1 MRSAEHQ
8 VPEAIKHNRATHAG
22 QALHDVRMIA
32 NHDIRARGDRPI
44 RHFLLE
50 GVVLI
55 VVLRAPM
62 AAVHNHVAALLA
74 QAVDV
79 TGNHKFVVLVG
90 GFAAAREADFMPV
103 FLPDVGIP
111 IATEGHPRVDERLA
125 CGFLARRA
133 VVAMVVVGNVDLLNR
148 PLPECFG
155 VARQP
160 AEAPQATGLLALAV
174 VLERAFKVD
183 EGHVIVRKQALQAA
197 ERVCHA
203 ILIEV
208 CRQAVRVVPPV
219 FARSQHGV
227 PAEGQHE
234 FGFIGG

>member
-1 MRSAEHQ
+1 MRPAKHQ
-8 VPEAIKHNRATHAG
+8 VPEAVKHNRATHAG

-32 NHDIRARGDRPI
+32 DDNISARGDRAV

-50 GVVLI
+50 GVMRV
-55 VVLRAPM
+55 VVLRTPM

-79 TGNHKFVVLVG
+79 AGNHKFVVLVG
-90 GFAAAREADFMPV
+90 GFTAARKADFVPV

-111 IATEGHPRVDERLA
+111 IAAEGHSRIDERLPR
-125 CGFLARRA
+125 GFLACRA
-133 VVAMVVVGNVDLLNR
+133 VVAVVVVGNVDLLNR

-160 AEAPQATGLLALAV
+160 AEAPQAAGLFALAV

-197 ERVCHA
+197 ERVRHA
-203 ILIEV
+203 VLIEV
-208 CRQAVRVVPPV
+208 CWQTVGVIPPV